1 MDNMFFYLSKTEDK
15 VAAMRAR
22 TLKNIIVIFWY
33 CCITFLSILF
43 VVLGIILIRFQL
55 SMDVPFNFYPVSS
68 CYLIPLFALFGI
80 FAKIIKRMLL
90 ATIFL
95 AITTI
100 LIPLH
105 LCVPFECSLGMLIEI
120 LYAISIVVVF
130 FVTLKEWKNRSKK
143 GGKK

>member
-1 MDNMFFYLSKTEDK
+1 
-15 VAAMRAR
+15 MRAG
-22 TLKNIIVIFWY
+22 TLKNIIVMFWY
-33 CCITFLSILF
+33 SCIIFLSILF
-43 VVLGIILIRFQL
+43 VIIGIIIIRFQF

-80 FAKIIKRMLL
+80 FAKIIKRMLP

-105 LCVPFECSLGMLIEI
+105 MCIPFEYSLGMLIEI
-120 LYAISIVVVF
+120 LYAISIVAAF
-130 FVTLKEWKNRSKK
+130 FATLKEYKTERAKL
-143 GGKK
+143 